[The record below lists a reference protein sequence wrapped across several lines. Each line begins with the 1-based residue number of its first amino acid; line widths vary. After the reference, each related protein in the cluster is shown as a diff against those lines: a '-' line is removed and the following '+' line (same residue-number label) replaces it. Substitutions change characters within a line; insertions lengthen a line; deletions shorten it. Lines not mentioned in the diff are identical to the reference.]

1 MTSEPTLLRQ
11 LLAWALGALLV
22 VWASFVVV
30 GYRTGVHEADELT
43 DGHLASVASLLMS
56 LRGGEFVEAPGA
68 MSLDGRLGLKAHDYQ
83 QSLSVV
89 VWDAQGR
96 VLARTGAAPT
106 PPFTDSEGFE
116 TLQLGEPAA
125 AWRVFSLRDQH
136 DPRRKVSVLL
146 SLAERD
152 DLADD
157 IAEQVAWPGLW
168 LLPVVALVLTIAVR
182 KGLHPL
188 RELSH
193 QVHRLDVHQDTQ
205 LHAPPH
211 QEFKAVV
218 HSINTLIE
226 RYGAALERERALASE
241 IAHELRTPLTSLG
254 LHAASLRGGL
264 SGPEREDALR
274 HLVQDA
280 TRAAGVLSDLLALA
294 RASRAELAEA
304 AQTLDLAELARH
316 VVGEYGE
323 SAWESGHELSLEAP
337 AVQPL
342 CGHPVLIELALRNLI
357 DNALAHTPRG
367 TAVQVRVLS
376 SPPGLVVCD
385 DGRRQPATAG
395 AGVTP
400 RPARNLGL
408 GLGHQVVRRV
418 AAVHGGHFERV
429 TMADDSLTCYRLL
442 LAPPPQGEGYGP
454 RMTGC

>member
-1 MTSEPTLLRQ
+1 MKASPSLLRQ
-11 LLAWALGALLV
+11 LLAWTLGALLV

-43 DGHLASVASLLMS
+43 DGHLASVASMLMS
-56 LRGGEFVEAPGA
+56 QRDVVFSEVRGSASPG
-68 MSLDGRLGLKAHDYQ
+68 GHQGLKAHDYQ

-89 VWDAQGR
+89 TWDGKGQ
-96 VLARTGAAPT
+96 VLARTGSAPT

-116 TLQLGEPAA
+116 TLQLGQPAE
-125 AWRVFSLRDQH
+125 AWRAFSLRDLR
-136 DPRRKVSVLL
+136 DPPRKITVLL

-168 LLPVVALVLTIAVR
+168 LLPVVAIVLLIAIR

-188 RELSH
+188 HELSH
-193 QVHRLDVHQDTQ
+193 QVHRLDVHQDTM

-211 QEFKAVV
+211 EEFKAVV

-241 IAHELRTPLTSLG
+241 IAHELRTPLTSLT
-254 LHAASLRGGL
+254 LHIASLRGGL
-264 SGPEREDALR
+264 SGSEREDVLQR
-274 HLVQDA
+274 LERDA
-280 TRAAGVLSDLLALA
+280 ARAGSVLSDLLALA

-304 AQTLDLAELARH
+304 AQALDLAALARQ

-323 SAWESGHELSLEAP
+323 AAWSSGHELSLEGP
-337 AVQPL
+337 GTQPVL
-342 CGHPVLIELALRNLI
+342 GHPVLIELALRNLI

-367 TAVQVRVLS
+367 TAVQVRVLTE
-376 SPPGLVVCD
+376 PPGLAVCD
-385 DGRRQPATAG
+385 DGRRHAG
-395 AGVTP
+395 QGDGAVERGQ
-400 RPARNLGL
+400 RNLGL

-418 AAVHGGHFERV
+418 AAVHGGTFEREAQ
-429 TMADDSLTCYRLL
+429 ADASLTCYRLSL
-442 LAPPPQGEGYGP
+442 QGLP
-454 RMTGC
+454 RPWVENPLT